1 MFFRTICMLIL
12 VSTAMHQTPALA
24 ADSWETIPLWNGPA
38 PGSEQFT
45 GTESSEARG
54 QPGQM
59 DRWVTGV
66 SQPTLTIVPA
76 RPEVASGTALI
87 ICPGGGYGGLSW
99 DKEGIDVAKR
109 YAEVGVTGF
118 VLKYR
123 HGGGP
128 HQHPVPLSD
137 AQRAVRIVRSRAAE
151 WKLQPDRIG
160 VMGFSAGGHLAA
172 SVGTHFDAGQPD
184 AADPID
190 RAGCRPDYLVLIYP
204 VITMDSAITNN
215 GSKLNLLGKNPT
227 PELVKLMSNDEQITD
242 ATPPAFLVHATDDT
256 TVPVANSL
264 RFYEAL
270 VAHKVPAELHV
281 FAVGGHGF
289 GMRKPDLPVGE
300 WPQLLENWL
309 RSRKLIQ

>member
-1 MFFRTICMLIL
+1 VLSKTLCTLIL
-12 VSTAMHQTPALA
+12 ASMTLSPLTSLA
-24 ADSWETIPLWNGPA
+24 ADSWETINLWDGPA
-38 PGSEQFT
+38 PGSEKFNQA
-45 GTESSEARG
+45 ENAEVRG
-54 QPGQM
+54 QPGQV

-66 SQPTLTIVPA
+66 SQPTLTIIPA
-76 RPEVASGTALI
+76 RAEVASGTALI

-99 DKEGIDVAKR
+99 DKEGIDVARR
-109 YAEVGVTGF
+109 YADLGITGF

-151 WKLQPDRIG
+151 WNLKPDQIG
-160 VMGFSAGGHLAA
+160 VMGFSAGGHLAS

-184 AADPID
+184 AQNPID
-190 RAGCRPDYLVLIYP
+190 RASCRPDYLVLIYP

-215 GSKLNLLGKNPT
+215 GTKLNLLGKNPT
-227 PELVKLMSNDEQITD
+227 SEMVQLMSGERQVTES
-242 ATPPAFLVHATDDT
+242 TPPTFLIHATDDT

-289 GMRKPDLPVGE
+289 GMRREDQPVRE
-300 WPQLLENWL
+300 WPHLLDNWL
-309 RSRKLIQ
+309 RSRQLIQ

>member
-1 MFFRTICMLIL
+1 
-12 VSTAMHQTPALA
+12 VDH
-24 ADSWETIPLWNGPA
+24 
-38 PGSEQFT
+38 
-45 GTESSEARG
+45 
-54 QPGQM
+54 
-59 DRWVTGV
+59 WVTGV
-66 SQPTLTIVPA
+66 KQPTLTIVPA
-76 RPEVASGTALI
+76 RTEVASGTALI

-109 YAEVGVTGF
+109 YAELGITGF

-151 WKLQPDRIG
+151 WHLQPDRIG

-184 AADPID
+184 AKDPIEL
-190 RAGCRPDYLVLIYP
+190 ASCRPDFLVLIYP
-204 VITMDSAITNN
+204 LITMDSAITKN
-215 GSKLNLLGKNPT
+215 GSRLNLLGKNPT
-227 PELVKLMSNDEQITD
+227 PALVELSSSERQVTD
-242 ATPPAFLVHATDDT
+242 TTPPAFLVHATDDEV
-256 TVPVANSL
+256 VPVANSL
-264 RFYEAL
+264 LFYEAL

-289 GMRKPDLPVGE
+289 GMRTENLPVGE
-300 WPQLLENWL
+300 WPRLLDHWL
-309 RSRKLIQ
+309 RNRKLIQ